1 MALTKT
7 RKQPAAPEVKAAPAP
22 KAVANPLKAKD
33 VVKPRRDLP
42 MARFLRE
49 IRSELKK
56 VVWPTREEATNL
68 TLVVSAVSAVVGGF
82 LYLTDLFFKEV
93 FRLLLGGA

>member
-22 KAVANPLKAKD
+22 KAEAKRLKAKD
-33 VVKPRRDLP
+33 VVKHRRDLP
-42 MARFLRE
+42 LARLLRE

-68 TLVVSAVSAVVGGF
+68 TLVVSAVSAAVGGF
-82 LYLTDLFFKEV
+82 LYLMDLFFKEV